1 MTTKLVKDWMTS
13 NTITVSSKSTLP
25 DAYRLM
31 LNNKLRR
38 VPVMEND
45 ALVGMV
51 TLGDLRRGD
60 PPVGLDLDLFKTV
73 DKLSKMTVHQVMSRD
88 LHTVSPTESLVDA
101 AHLMLKHSVRVLP
114 VLDEEKLV
122 GIISRSDILRAFI
135 VFEGEN

>member
-13 NTITVSSKSTLP
+13 NTITVSSNSTLP
-25 DAYRLM
+25 DAYWLM

-88 LHTVSPTESLVDA
+88 LHTISPTELLVDA
-101 AHLMLKHSVRVLP
+101 AHLMLKHSIRVLP
-114 VLDEEKLV
+114 VLDEKKLV

-135 VFEGEN
+135 AFEGKN

>member
-13 NTITVSSKSTLP
+13 NTVTVSSSTSLP

-31 LNNKLRR
+31 LDNKLRR
-38 VPVMEND
+38 VPVMKKS
-45 ALVGMV
+45 ALVGIV

-60 PPVGLDLDLFKTV
+60 PPVGLDLDIFKTV

-88 LHTVSPTESLVDA
+88 LHTISPTEFLVDA